1 MTSTSPHYNLILF
14 DPTSDTGSTFLTF
27 RTDIAGTS
35 GSTNMMLIDTALNGL
50 QTQITNIGTISGIV
64 FVDATHTDANDYSAT
79 VGAISAYTNN
89 MFINLRLDI
98 SVVGTATLNINSLGA
113 KNIVKRNSSGSLVN
127 LASGDLV
134 GLREY
139 IFRYSTANSEWIWV
153 SATSGDQ
160 VNIVGTSGNFISI
173 NTNNSLVDSGIANS
187 SLTHLSGTETITGA
201 KTFSLPPNYSTQSVS
216 SITTLSSASA
226 PIVLVDT
233 TSAAF
238 TLTLPLSPVT
248 GEWFSIID
256 NTNQFGTHN
265 LTINPNGKNI
275 NGSSSNIIFS
285 VPNMSHTLFYNGT
298 QWNLLDTE
306 DSSNYI
312 NYLENSAF
320 QYISP
325 TGLTGATATSRYIG
339 ATTSGTPSGTW
350 NTGDW
355 FIDQTG
361 YIWIWANHPGNWRI
375 AGGQAI
381 SYIPSGEVG
390 ATSFSKYAGGTT
402 SGPPVAIGYYPVGS
416 FVIDQSG
423 SIWVCTVVGDLL
435 TTNGTWVQVGNG
447 VDNPITASGNAATIP
462 VTKTHHTVTNNS
474 AATLTITLT
483 TTSAMA
489 GQLQLIRVLDFSS
502 VAQTITWV
510 NTENST
516 VSVPTTSN
524 GSTTLPLTVGFQYN
538 NFTGKWRC
546 LGVS

>member
-1 MTSTSPHYNLILF
+1 
-14 DPTSDTGSTFLTF
+14 
-27 RTDIAGTS
+27 
-35 GSTNMMLIDTALNGL
+35 
-50 QTQITNIGTISGIV
+50 
-64 FVDATHTDANDYSAT
+64 
-79 VGAISAYTNN
+79 
-89 MFINLRLDI
+89 
-98 SVVGTATLNINSLGA
+98 
-113 KNIVKRNSSGSLVN
+113 
-127 LASGDLV
+127 V

-361 YIWIWANHPGNWRI
+361 YLWIWANPPGAWRI
-375 AGGQAI
+375 VGGHAI

-402 SGPPVAIGYYPVGS
+402 SGPPVAIGNYPVGS

-462 VTKTHHTVTNNS
+462 VTKTHHTVANNS

-483 TTSAMA
+483 TTSAVA
-489 GQLQLIRVLDFSS
+489 GQLQLIRIVDFSN

>member
-1 MTSTSPHYNLILF
+1 MPSTSPHYGLYLF
-14 DPTSDTGSTFLTF
+14 DPTTDTGSTFLTF

-35 GSTNMMLIDTALNGL
+35 GSTNMMLIDTALYSL
-50 QTQITNIGTISGIV
+50 QTQITNIGTINGII

-79 VGAISAYTNN
+79 VGSISAYTNN
-89 MFINLRLDI
+89 MFISLRLDI

-113 KNIVKRNSSGSLVN
+113 KNLVKRNSSGSLVN

-139 IFRYSTANSEWIWV
+139 IFRYSTTNSEWIWI

-160 VNIVGTSGNFISI
+160 VNIVGTSGNFVSI
-173 NTNNSLVDSGIANS
+173 NTDNSLVDSGIANS

-201 KTFSLPPNYSTQSVS
+201 KTFSLPPNYSTQSIS

-233 TSAAF
+233 TSSAF
-238 TLTLPLSPVT
+238 SLTLPLSPVT
-248 GEWFSIID
+248 GEWFTIVD
-256 NTNQFGTHN
+256 NTANFGTHN

-285 VPNMSHTLFYNGT
+285 VSSMSHTLFYNGT
-298 QWNLLDTE
+298 QWNLFNTE
-306 DSSNYI
+306 DMANYV

-325 TGLTGATATSRYIG
+325 TGLTGATTPGRWVG
-339 ATTSGTPSGTW
+339 TTTSGSPTGGPW
-350 NTGDW
+350 KVGDW
-355 FIDQTG
+355 AIDVTG
-361 YIWIWANHPGNWRI
+361 SNVWICWVAGSPGAWGQ
-375 AGGQAI
+375 AGGWNIA
-381 SYIPSGEVG
+381 YKPTGEVG
-390 ATSFSKYAGGTT
+390 SQAFSEYAGGTT
-402 SGPPVAIGYYPVGS
+402 GGSPITGS
-416 FVIDQSG
+416 FSAGAFIVDQTG
-423 SIWVCTVVGDLL
+423 NIYVCTSAGSP
-435 TTNGTWVQVGNG
+435 GTWKAVGNG
-447 VDNPITASGNAATIP
+447 LDNAITATGNAATIP

-483 TTSAMA
+483 TTSAVA
-489 GQLQLIRVLDFSS
+489 GQLQLIRIVDFSN